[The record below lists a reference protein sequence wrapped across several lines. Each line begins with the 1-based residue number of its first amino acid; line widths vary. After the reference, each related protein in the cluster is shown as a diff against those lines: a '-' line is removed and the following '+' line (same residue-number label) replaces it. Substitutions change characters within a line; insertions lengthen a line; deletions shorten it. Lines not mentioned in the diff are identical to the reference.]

1 MAKKGNYRHPIPSRV
16 EIIEA
21 LEKAPGPQPLEALL
35 NRLNAKGEQ
44 PRRGIENRL
53 KAMVRDGQLIRNR
66 AREYCLTGHLDLVSG
81 VVSAHRDGF
90 GFLVP
95 DQGDEDI
102 YLSAREM
109 RPLWNGDRVAVRVSR
124 GKKGL
129 DGHVVEILERA
140 RTEIVGRFE
149 RERGVDFVAESGQST
164 TEVLIGRGHRGKA
177 KPGDTVRVKVLE
189 YPTHRGPAI
198 GEIVE
203 IIGRPGDTGIETD
216 VAILAHGIP
225 DIWPADAV
233 QEAEAWPKSVP
244 AAAKRGREDLRS
256 LPLVTIDGADA
267 RDFDDAV
274 YCECKEDGFRL
285 IVAIADVAHY
295 VQPGSP
301 LDAQAQLR
309 GTSVYFPDRV
319 VPMLPEALSNG
330 LCSLNPKVD
339 RLCMVCDMRV
349 TKAGKVTKSRF
360 YNAVMRSSER
370 LTYTRASQLLS
381 EKPTKAADKA
391 LRKTLQPLQAVYRAF
406 AKARRRR
413 GAIDFEF
420 PETKIMLGDDGKVAS
435 MQAVERLESH
445 RIIEECMIAANVE
458 AAKKISKAAHT
469 GALSHPRRGRMTT
482 RSKSCGPSCVPSTSN
497 CRRRITSGRRT

>member
-1 MAKKGNYRHPIPSRV
+1 MAKRSRSRRESQKGNYRHPIPSRV

-35 NRLNAKGEQ
+35 SRLDVKGEE

-90 GFLVP
+90 GFLAP
-95 DQGDEDI
+95 DEGEEDI

-140 RTEIVGRFE
+140 RTEVVGRFE
-149 RERGVDFVAESGQST
+149 RERGVDFVTESGQST

-177 KPGDTVRVKVLE
+177 KPGDTVRVTVLE

-225 DIWPADAV
+225 DVWPADAV
-233 QEAEAWPKSVP
+233 KEAEAWPKSVP
-244 AAAKRGREDLRS
+244 ASAKRDREDLRS

-274 YCECKEDGFRL
+274 FCERKDDGFRL

-295 VQPGSP
+295 VQSGSP

-349 TKAGKVTKSRF
+349 TKAGKVSKSRF

-370 LTYTRASQLLS
+370 LTYTRAWQLLS
-381 EKPTKAADKA
+381 EKPTKAADEN
-391 LRKTLQPLQAVYRAF
+391 LRKTLQPLSL
-406 AKARRRR
+406 
-413 GAIDFEF
+413 IH
-420 PETKIMLGDDGKVAS
+420 I
-435 MQAVERLESH
+435 
-445 RIIEECMIAANVE
+445 
-458 AAKKISKAAHT
+458 
-469 GALSHPRRGRMTT
+469 
-482 RSKSCGPSCVPSTSN
+482 
-497 CRRRITSGRRT
+497 